1 MFSNDNISA
10 VLQDLKSISITF
22 LIAGLSGIFL
32 NWLTAPA
39 PYLLGSL
46 AGVWI
51 LSSKNK
57 ILKEAMGIPRWFQ
70 IGIILGLGTLVGAN
84 FQPNS
89 LELVSTWI
97 PSVLSMFIATIV
109 ATAIGLIYL
118 TKLRKYEFNLALL
131 SCIPGGQAEMI
142 LISRELTEKD
152 YVVAL
157 FHLVRVT
164 LVFCFVPIMLA
175 FVQGV
180 EAVRSSNINLAAM
193 PSILDAEIRTLFYF
207 AAISILSLPIAKY
220 FRLPMPHLLGPLAV
234 SSILH
239 ITGMIALPRI
249 NEFLILA
256 QMTIGGIIGV
266 RLASV
271 DFHEIAKYL
280 KDAVFSALLVV
291 SAFGLM
297 AILTAFVLDVQFLR
311 MLLAFIPGGFYEVT
325 LLSLIFGFD
334 VAFVAFHHSIR
345 VVLVFLLLPLTI
357 SKIHKK
363 V

>member
-1 MFSNDNISA
+1 MLIDKYITTI
-10 VLQDLKSISITF
+10 LQDLKSISITF
-22 LIAGLSGIFL
+22 LVASLSGIFL

-70 IGIILGLGTLVGAN
+70 IGIILGIGTLVGAN

-89 LELVSTWI
+89 LELMSRWI
-97 PSVLSMFIATIV
+97 PSVLSMFIATII
-109 ATAIGLIYL
+109 ATAIGLTYL
-118 TKLRKYEFNLALL
+118 TRLRKYEFNLALL

-175 FVQGV
+175 FVQGM
-180 EAVRSSNINLAAM
+180 EAVRSSNINLATM
-193 PSILDAEIRTLFYF
+193 PSILDLDIKTLFYF
-207 AAISILSLPIAKY
+207 ATISIMSLPIAKY
-220 FRLPMPHLLGPLAV
+220 VRLPMPHLLGPLAV

-239 ITGMIALPRI
+239 ITGLIALPRI

-256 QMTIGGIIGV
+256 QMTIGGIIGL

-271 DFHEIAKYL
+271 NFNEIAKYL
-280 KDAVFSALLVV
+280 KDAILSALLVV
-291 SAFGLM
+291 SAFALM
-297 AILTAFVLDVQFLR
+297 AILTALILDVQFLQ

-345 VVLVFLLLPLTI
+345 VILVFLLLPLAI
-357 SKIHKK
+357 SKKHY
-363 V
+363 

>member
-1 MFSNDNISA
+1 MLIDKNITA
-10 VLQDLKSISITF
+10 ILQDLKSISITF
-22 LIAGLSGIFL
+22 LVASLSGIFL

-180 EAVRSSNINLAAM
+180 EAVRSSNIN
-193 PSILDAEIRTLFYF
+193 
-207 AAISILSLPIAKY
+207 
-220 FRLPMPHLLGPLAV
+220 
-234 SSILH
+234 
-239 ITGMIALPRI
+239 
-249 NEFLILA
+249 
-256 QMTIGGIIGV
+256 
-266 RLASV
+266 
-271 DFHEIAKYL
+271 
-280 KDAVFSALLVV
+280 
-291 SAFGLM
+291 
-297 AILTAFVLDVQFLR
+297 
-311 MLLAFIPGGFYEVT
+311 
-325 LLSLIFGFD
+325 
-334 VAFVAFHHSIR
+334 
-345 VVLVFLLLPLTI
+345 
-357 SKIHKK
+357 
-363 V
+363 

>member
-1 MFSNDNISA
+1 MKVTVKGTFS
-10 VLQDLKSISITF
+10 
-22 LIAGLSGIFL
+22 
-32 NWLTAPA
+32 
-39 PYLLGSL
+39 
-46 AGVWI
+46 
-51 LSSKNK
+51 SSKNK

-84 FQPNS
+84 FQPNT

-131 SCIPGGQAEMI
+131 SCIPGGQAEMT

-193 PSILDAEIRTLFYF
+193 PSILDLDIKTLFYF
-207 AAISILSLPIAKY
+207 AAISIMSLPIAKY
-220 FRLPMPHLLGPLAV
+220 
-234 SSILH
+234 
-239 ITGMIALPRI
+239 
-249 NEFLILA
+249 
-256 QMTIGGIIGV
+256 V
-266 RLASV
+266 R
-271 DFHEIAKYL
+271 
-280 KDAVFSALLVV
+280 
-291 SAFGLM
+291 
-297 AILTAFVLDVQFLR
+297 
-311 MLLAFIPGGFYEVT
+311 
-325 LLSLIFGFD
+325 
-334 VAFVAFHHSIR
+334 
-345 VVLVFLLLPLTI
+345 
-357 SKIHKK
+357 
-363 V
+363 